1 MLLLLL
7 VLCNMGGED
16 DARTLHAVLGT
27 TLLMRAGAPTP
38 THMTRLVPRLTV
50 KSAKTERA
58 HTHTRATCTGTRN
71 CPHGTDMHGRARAFR
86 VPPRRDACVSTC
98 YTSKKVPTVRVPR
111 SSFVLE
117 WAGGFAP
124 PSGASQREREREN
137 EQSARRFPCA
147 RQSAARA
154 YASLLLLVVVKTFT
168 RLTVV
173 VLL

>member
-71 CPHGTDMHGRARAFR
+71 CPHGTDMHGRARAFLHADQGR
-86 VPPRRDACVSTC
+86 KRS
-98 YTSKKVPTVRVPR
+98 SPR
-111 SSFVLE
+111 SR
-117 WAGGFAP
+117 P
-124 PSGASQREREREN
+124 
-137 EQSARRFPCA
+137 ARRPPMLDLAAAAGCGGGGGCSQSESCST
-147 RQSAARA
+147 RQKS
-154 YASLLLLVVVKTFT
+154 ASLGK
-168 RLTVV
+168 
-173 VLL
+173 